1 MTSFSSVEHKSLV
14 EREETGDIGDGGL
27 EKEEEMRSRKVG
39 QGQQTDERGELG
51 SGKLEGTHS
60 AACLFLHAKARA
72 DSYVHPQ
79 QLLQG

>member
-39 QGQQTDERGELG
+39 
-51 SGKLEGTHS
+51 
-60 AACLFLHAKARA
+60 
-72 DSYVHPQ
+72 
-79 QLLQG
+79 